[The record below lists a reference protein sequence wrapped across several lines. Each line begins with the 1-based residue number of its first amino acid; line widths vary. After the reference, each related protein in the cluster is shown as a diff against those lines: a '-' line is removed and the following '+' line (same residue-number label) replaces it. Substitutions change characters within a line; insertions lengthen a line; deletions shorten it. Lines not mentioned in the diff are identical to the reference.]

1 MVYKAITVFTAIGY
15 MTGLKDLVAN
25 AGKGTAN
32 PVSKT
37 VCDLM
42 KSNHT
47 FLGIGESDNSKAYI
61 ELQVDGFSPIR
72 KYAPSGS
79 IKDQLTFLEGFV
91 GKDYSIRDRLAN
103 MIAQLK

>member
-1 MVYKAITVFTAIGY
+1 MFNGSID
-15 MTGLKDLVAN
+15 MTGNLKELVAN
-25 AGKGTAN
+25 AGKGTGN
-32 PVSKT
+32 PVTKT

-79 IKDQLTFLEGFV
+79 IKDQLAFLEVFV
-91 GKDYSIRDRLAN
+91 GKEYSIRDRLSN